1 MDLEKNKSTI
11 DHLSLITNL
20 IETRIKMRASTY
32 TAFVDFKKAYDTV
45 NRNLLWNKL
54 CNIGVNGKM
63 FKAVKSLYNSVSSC
77 DRINGSKT
85 DWFDVTT
92 CLRQGCCLSPLLFN
106 CFVNDFASKVKAL
119 NIGIDIGGGN
129 KACIMLYADDIVLLA
144 ENETD
149 LQLML
154 NLLSDW
160 CHSNFMSINPQ
171 KTNIV
176 HFRPRSVPKTNCN
189 FKCGKYDINVCDK
202 YIYLGLTLDEFLD
215 FNVTASFVSK
225 SASRALGLLIAKFKA
240 VGGMPYNVFT
250 SLFESMVWSIVACGA
265 AIWGTR
271 SF

>member
-1 MDLEKNKSTI
+1 
-11 DHLSLITNL
+11 
-20 IETRIKMRASTY
+20 
-32 TAFVDFKKAYDTV
+32 
-45 NRNLLWNKL
+45 
-54 CNIGVNGKM
+54 
-63 FKAVKSLYNSVSSC
+63 
-77 DRINGSKT
+77 
-85 DWFDVTT
+85 
-92 CLRQGCCLSPLLFN
+92 
-106 CFVNDFASKVKAL
+106 
-119 NIGIDIGGGN
+119 
-129 KACIMLYADDIVLLA
+129 MLYDDDIVLLA

-176 HFRPRSVPKTNCN
+176 HFRPRSVPKANFN
-189 FKCGKYDINVCDK
+189 FKCGEYDIDVCDK

-250 SLFESMVWSIVACGA
+250 KLFESMVWSIVANGA
-265 AIWGTR
+265 LRVVPRNALIALC
-271 SF
+271 